1 MSARHFD
8 RELHIVTRNGFPAP
22 SPYFRAGET
31 IPETGIYRVFH
42 AGHRV
47 SHEVTLL
54 RDETFPRCSACGNE
68 VHFEQFCCIP
78 GIEQDA
84 DFRARKLFEVPHP
97 EEPQAD
103 QAADSQVA

>member
-1 MSARHFD
+1 MSERHFD
-8 RELHIVTRNGFPAP
+8 RGLHIVTRNGSPAP
-22 SPYFRAGET
+22 SPYFRAGES
-31 IPETGIYRVFH
+31 IPSTGIYRVFH

-54 RDETFPRCSACGNE
+54 RDEAFPRCSTCGSE
-68 VHFEQFCCIP
+68 VHFEQLCCVP

-84 DFRARKLFEVPHP
+84 DFRSRKLFELPHP

-103 QAADSQVA
+103 PAADPQVA